1 MNAESKPLRVLTL
14 IDGFR
19 MGGAETLLAPLAVSA
34 PAAGIEFDFVGLS
47 GEHVNSLKTV
57 EILQR
62 VGIEPRSLNVRRLL
76 DPMALPRLVRE
87 IRRSNCDVV
96 HAHLEMAMTLAVP
109 AALIARK
116 PVVCTFHHVHRP
128 LEGRAAKRE
137 RLAVAAATKSARAIF
152 VSTASRTSF
161 HEAYRPGELPS
172 NWSVVHNGIDMSDF
186 TPGPADPEVR
196 AALAGSAKQLVVLAA
211 AFRDFKGIPV
221 AIDAWRQVS
230 RQFPEAKLA
239 LVGGGEYEAA
249 LRAQVTELGL
259 EDSVTFAGV
268 RSDMP
273 DVYRAA
279 DIVLLPSIY
288 GENLPTVLI
297 ESGGCG
303 RPVVASRVGGIPDIV
318 AEGETGLLVPPSDPD
333 ALAAALAKLLG
344 DEDLRTSFGAAAA
357 ERARN
362 EFSSEVWV
370 KNLRKV
376 YEDALGS
383 KR

>member
-1 MNAESKPLRVLTL
+1 VSSVSRPLRVLTL

-47 GEHVNSLKTV
+47 GEHVNSPKTV
-57 EILQR
+57 EILRR

-76 DPMALPRLVRE
+76 DPLALPRLVRE
-87 IRRSNCDVV
+87 IRRSECDVV

-109 AALIARK
+109 AALIARR

-137 RLAVAAATKSARAIF
+137 RLAVAAATKSSRAIF

-161 HEAYRPGELPS
+161 HEAYRPGVLPP
-172 NWSVVHNGIDMSDF
+172 NWSVVHNGIDMSDY
-186 TPGPADPEVR
+186 TPGEADPEVR
-196 AALAGSAKQLVVLAA
+196 AALGGSAPLLVVLAA

-221 AIDAWRQVS
+221 AIDAWKHVIKE
-230 RQFPEAKLA
+230 FPEARLA
-239 LVGGGEYEAA
+239 LVGGGEFEEQ
-249 LRAQVTELGL
+249 LRAQVAELGL

-268 RSDMP
+268 RADMP
-273 DVYRAA
+273 AVYRAA
-279 DIVLLPSIY
+279 DVVLLPSTY

-297 ESGGCG
+297 EAGGCG
-303 RPVVASRVGGIPDIV
+303 RPVVATRVGGIPDIV
-318 AEGETGLLVPPSDPD
+318 AEGETGLLVPPSDPE
-333 ALAAALAKLLG
+333 ALAAAVGSLLG
-344 DEDLRTSFGAAAA
+344 DDQKRKKFGAAAA

-370 KNLRKV
+370 NRLRSV
-376 YEDALGS
+376 YEEALGS